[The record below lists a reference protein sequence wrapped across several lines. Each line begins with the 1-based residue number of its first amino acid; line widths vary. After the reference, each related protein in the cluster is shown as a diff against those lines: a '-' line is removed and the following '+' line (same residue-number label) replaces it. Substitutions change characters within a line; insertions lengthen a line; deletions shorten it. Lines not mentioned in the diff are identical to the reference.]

1 MLPEEL
7 FITVLHL
14 SFYGS
19 IGCGV
24 ILICALINYTRTP
37 RWISMILWGLVALRL
52 VLPLSVSS
60 TLSLLR
66 LGNAADLPAQLEDA
80 LNSDDTYRGNY
91 KTAIEGSREY
101 ELAVLAGS
109 PVAANTEGGKMAYY
123 YERANGSIAPAKT
136 SYEMFLII
144 GSHVWLAGMAA
155 LWLWA
160 ICSYLRLKYR
170 LRFSIRLCKGVYET
184 DAVPSPCVTGILRPQ
199 IYLIPAL
206 TDQQKEHILLH
217 EKMHIRHLDPVWK
230 MVSFVV
236 ISIHWF
242 NPFLW
247 FMYKIFQGELEKAC
261 DERVLAHLGE
271 DKKADYSESL
281 LALSASKNW
290 RQKWNFPTPVSF
302 GENNIKGRIKRILAY
317 QKPLAAVSVLT
328 ALLAAVGCVIFLTT
342 PADSAT
348 DPSSTNP
355 GTQTA
360 LNPPPDDTIPLS
372 INTEPPLT
380 DQPATQ
386 STTAPTEITTT
397 LNESIGP
404 QNTEIY
410 EELEYNGI
418 TYQAGDNGIFRKA
431 ENDSAAEQIYAGFAG
446 TNLQMT
452 VFEEKL
458 FFKTD
463 NTYTEGALDWADN
476 TIRYIDLA
484 SLNTGELTMVR
495 ENALISSFGIYDG
508 LIKIYY
514 YFPDVVDTFMLYADK
529 DTVFNHK
536 SITQLSEAEQ
546 QQFGLGMT
554 QSILQNTG
562 TLVNLS
568 NRVRGQ
574 NIAYLDMDADG
585 DAEKITLSPSASPDV
600 VQYYREDDPLAYY
613 QLQIGSASL
622 EGFGD
627 NVANI
632 LWGISLDGQHIL
644 LVLYEDGPSA
654 DPFTHFYHYQENNI
668 TEIGGFACDI
678 RLCEISSDGII
689 TGFIRKEITQT
700 DWITVRWQ
708 ISQSGLLEEIPQ
720 DIYDFRNRNWVQ
732 LYEELPLHTAVR
744 ADDTYTIQPQNVRF
758 LQTSADWNWV
768 LLETEDGQQGWVHL
782 DNFEVVELQ
791 KNVMDVFDGLY
802 MAG

>member
-7 FITVLHL
+7 FIQVLHL

-37 RWISMILWGLVALRL
+37 RWIAMILWGLVALRL
-52 VLPLSVSS
+52 ILPLSVSS
-60 TLSLLR
+60 TLSLLQ
-66 LGNAADLPAQLEDA
+66 LGNAADLPAQFENA
-80 LNSDDTYRGNY
+80 LNSDGTYSGNY
-91 KTAIEGSREY
+91 KTAIEGSHEY
-101 ELAVLAGS
+101 ELAVSVGS
-109 PVAANTEGGKMAYY
+109 PVTASTEGGKIAYY

-136 SYEMFLII
+136 SYELFLTI
-144 GSHVWLAGMAA
+144 GSRVWLAGIAA

-160 ICSYLRLKYR
+160 VCSYLRLKYC
-170 LRFSIRLCKGVYET
+170 LRFSIRLSKGIYET

-217 EKMHIRHLDPVWK
+217 EKMHIRYLDPVWK

-261 DERVLAHLGE
+261 DERVLARLGE

-290 RQKWNFPTPVSF
+290 RQKWNLPTPVSF

-317 QKPLAAVSVLT
+317 KKPLAAVSVLT
-328 ALLAAVGCVIFLTT
+328 ALLAAAGCVIFLTT
-342 PADSAT
+342 PADSST
-348 DPSSTNP
+348 DPSNTNP

-360 LNPPPDDTIPLS
+360 LSPPPDDTTLS
-372 INTEPPLT
+372 SISTELSLT
-380 DQPATQ
+380 DQTANQ
-386 STTAPTEITTT
+386 SAAPTEITSA
-397 LNESIGP
+397 LNKSIVP

-410 EELEYNGI
+410 EEHEYNGI

-431 ENDSAAEQIYAGFAG
+431 QNDSAAEKIYAGFAG
-446 TNLQMT
+446 TSLHMT

-458 FFKTD
+458 YFITD
-463 NTYTEGALDWADN
+463 NTYTENALDWADN

-484 SLNTGELTMVR
+484 SLDTGDLSMVR
-495 ENALISSFGIYDG
+495 ENALISDFLIDDGI
-508 LIKIYY
+508 IKIYY
-514 YFPDVVDTFMLYADK
+514 SFPDAIDTFMLYTDK

-536 SITQLSEAEQ
+536 NITQLSEAEQ
-546 QQFGLGMT
+546 QQYGLGIT
-554 QSILQNTG
+554 KSILQNTG

-568 NRVRGQ
+568 NRVRDQ
-574 NIAYLDMDADG
+574 NIAYLDMDGDG
-585 DAEKITLSPSASPDV
+585 DIEKITLSPSASPDA

-613 QLQIGSASL
+613 QLQIGSAEL

-632 LWGISLDGQHIL
+632 LWGLSLDGQHIL

-654 DPFTHFYHYQENNI
+654 DPYTHFYQFQKNNI
-668 TEIGGFACDI
+668 TEIGGFARDI
-678 RLCEISSDGII
+678 RRCEISSDGII
-689 TGFIRKEITQT
+689 TGSILKEIMQT
-700 DWITVRWQ
+700 DWITMRWQ
-708 ISQSGLLEEIPQ
+708 IGQNGLLEEIPQ
-720 DIYDFRNRNWVQ
+720 DVYDFISRNWVE
-732 LYEELPLHTAVR
+732 LYEELPLHTAVN
-744 ADDTYTIQPQNVRF
+744 ADDTFTIQPQNVRF

-768 LLETEDGQQGWVHL
+768 LVETENGQQGWVHL
-782 DNFEVVELQ
+782 DNFKVVELQ

>member
-1 MLPEEL
+1 
-7 FITVLHL
+7 
-14 SFYGS
+14 
-19 IGCGV
+19 
-24 ILICALINYTRTP
+24 
-37 RWISMILWGLVALRL
+37 MILWGLVALRL

-60 TLSLLR
+60 TLSLLQ

-372 INTEPPLT
+372 TNTEPPLT

-386 STTAPTEITTT
+386 STAAPTEITTA
-397 LNESIGP
+397 LNESI
-404 QNTEIY
+404 
-410 EELEYNGI
+410 
-418 TYQAGDNGIFRKA
+418 
-431 ENDSAAEQIYAGFAG
+431 
-446 TNLQMT
+446 
-452 VFEEKL
+452 
-458 FFKTD
+458 
-463 NTYTEGALDWADN
+463 
-476 TIRYIDLA
+476 
-484 SLNTGELTMVR
+484 
-495 ENALISSFGIYDG
+495 
-508 LIKIYY
+508 
-514 YFPDVVDTFMLYADK
+514 
-529 DTVFNHK
+529 
-536 SITQLSEAEQ
+536 
-546 QQFGLGMT
+546 
-554 QSILQNTG
+554 
-562 TLVNLS
+562 
-568 NRVRGQ
+568 
-574 NIAYLDMDADG
+574 
-585 DAEKITLSPSASPDV
+585 EKITSLKSAVLPAIPACVKFPPTASSQALSAKRSHRAT
-600 VQYYREDDPLAYY
+600 
-613 QLQIGSASL
+613 GSQRAGRS
-622 EGFGD
+622 
-627 NVANI
+627 VK
-632 LWGISLDGQHIL
+632 
-644 LVLYEDGPSA
+644 A
-654 DPFTHFYHYQENNI
+654 DCWKKFH
-668 TEIGGFACDI
+668 
-678 RLCEISSDGII
+678 R
-689 TGFIRKEITQT
+689 
-700 DWITVRWQ
+700 
-708 ISQSGLLEEIPQ
+708 
-720 DIYDFRNRNWVQ
+720 
-732 LYEELPLHTAVR
+732 
-744 ADDTYTIQPQNVRF
+744 TYTISGTGIGCNYMRNCPFTLLSDPTTHIPYNRKM
-758 LQTSADWNWV
+758 SASYRP
-768 LLETEDGQQGWVHL
+768 LPTGTGC
-782 DNFEVVELQ
+782 F
-791 KNVMDVFDGLY
+791 
-802 MAG
+802 